1 MAIRVAIIETMPDTQ
16 LGHLLNALHEAH
28 ADITW
33 IRAYCDGIADV
44 PVDDFD
50 ALIVPGGWPSA
61 RDDDAYPYLPTLVA
75 VMRAFGDAG
84 KSVLGI
90 CLGAQVLARAYG
102 ADNLLG
108 VAREFSW
115 TPVAVTQ
122 AGASDPLFAP
132 LQPAFLSFQW
142 HVDTYTLPDGAVL
155 LAETGSVKNQCFRIG
170 RATYGMQ
177 FHFEASG
184 DVVQSWTRA
193 NKERVDRIAPGWLET
208 QADADR
214 ARYADDA
221 DVAGAQIARAFVATI
236 GVREPA

>member
-1 MAIRVAIIETMPDTQ
+1 MENTQ
-16 LGHLLNALHEAH
+16 LGLLLRALQDAD

-33 IRAYCDGIADV
+33 FRVYRDGMGDIA
-44 PVDDFD
+44 VDDFD

-61 RDDDAYPYLPTLVA
+61 RDDALFPYLPKLVA
-75 VMRAFGDAG
+75 LMRAFGDAG

-115 TPVAVTQ
+115 TPLTVTDDGR
-122 AGASDPLFAP
+122 ADPLFAE
-132 LQPAFLSFQW
+132 LHRGFTSFQW
-142 HVDTYTLPDGAVL
+142 HVDTYTLPENAVRL
-155 LAETGSVKNQCFRIG
+155 VQTDSVKNQCFRVG
-170 RATYGMQ
+170 RATYGIQ

-208 QADADR
+208 QAESDH
-214 ARYADDA
+214 ARYAADA
-221 DVAGAQIARAFVATI
+221 DAAGARIARAFVDTI
-236 GVREPA
+236 GKPAVARSAA